1 MYSLPTEL
9 PSRCRQ
15 KNLFPPIWPRS
26 PAPYRGRRGTV
37 CSEQRWLLFT
47 HGTREEWG
55 MGTGPE
61 QHKESSEEAERAVFL
76 HVPPL
81 KSGPAWGLA
90 QSNIK
95 KAQKKQKEQ
104 HDKRAW
110 DVPLKIGQ
118 RVFLHVPSLKS
129 GPAHKLARP
138 YWITALHPNGAE
150 LQSVDHPNP
159 SNP

>member
-1 MYSLPTEL
+1 MSSYKNLIRFLQNFHKGMSPLCTLCLQSCPPGVDRRIFFLLYGRDPQLPTEAAVEWFAVNRDD
-9 PSRCRQ
+9 SCSHMVHV
-15 KNLFPPIWPRS
+15 RS
-26 PAPYRGRRGTV
+26 
-37 CSEQRWLLFT
+37 E
-47 HGTREEWG
+47 
-55 MGTGPE
+55 
-61 QHKESSEEAERAVFL
+61 
-76 HVPPL
+76 
-81 KSGPAWGLA
+81 AWGLA

-104 HDKRAW
+104 HDKRAR

-159 SNP
+159 SSP